1 MRKKIIFLDVDGT
14 LTDYENHIPASAA
27 EAIRKARANGHRV
40 YLCTGRSRAEIYDEL
55 WAIGLDGMIGG
66 NGCYAEKHGCVL
78 FHQTL
83 SAAQCRAVVDWLRD
97 RERAF
102 YLECSS
108 GLYASPHFREKG
120 DPVIRLYQQRKGKA
134 GQSVDQVFPH
144 MIWGACLYRDDVSK
158 ISFILEAPDDARQAA
173 LAFPALQAG
182 TWGGKGELAL
192 FGDLGVPGVDKGKA
206 IERMLAAI
214 GGSIADTIAFGDA
227 AVDVPMLRTC
237 AIGVAMGSG
246 GEQARMAADHVTDD
260 VERDGLAKAFA
271 HFGLI

>member
-1 MRKKIIFLDVDGT
+1 MRKKIIFLDVNGT

-66 NGCYAEKHGCVL
+66 NGCYAEDHGQAL

-83 SAAQCRAVVDWLRD
+83 STAQCRAVVDWLRD

-144 MIWGACLYRDDVSK
+144 MIWGADLYRDDVIK

-173 LAFPALQAG
+173 SAFPALQAG

-214 GGSIADTIAFGDA
+214 GGKIEDTIAFGDA
-227 AVDVPMLRTC
+227 IVDVPMLKAC

-246 GEQARMAADHVTDD
+246 VPQAKAAADHVSGAVDQ
-260 VERDGLAKAFA
+260 DGLAEAFA

>member
-66 NGCYAEKHGCVL
+66 NGCYAEEHGRVL

-134 GQSVDQVFPH
+134 
-144 MIWGACLYRDDVSK
+144 
-158 ISFILEAPDDARQAA
+158 
-173 LAFPALQAG
+173 
-182 TWGGKGELAL
+182 
-192 FGDLGVPGVDKGKA
+192 

-227 AVDVPMLRTC
+227 IVDVPMLRTC
-237 AIGVAMGSG
+237 AIGVAMGIFYICI
-246 GEQARMAADHVTDD
+246 A
-260 VERDGLAKAFA
+260 
-271 HFGLI
+271 

>member
-1 MRKKIIFLDVDGT
+1 MTIISRL
-14 LTDYENHIPASAA
+14 SAA
-27 EAIRKARANGHRV
+27 AVIRKARANGHRV
-40 YLCTGRSRAEIYDEL
+40 YLCTGRSKAEIYDEL

-66 NGCYAEKHGCVL
+66 NGCYAEEHGRVL

-83 SAAQCRAVVDWLRD
+83 S
-97 RERAF
+97 
-102 YLECSS
+102 S
-108 GLYASPHFREKG
+108 GLYASPDFKEKG
-120 DPVIRLYQQRKGKA
+120 DPAIRLYQQRKGLA
-134 GQSVDQVFPH
+134 ESQSVEEAFPG
-144 MIWGACLYRDDVSK
+144 MIWGADLYRDDVSK

-173 LAFPALQAG
+173 SAFPALQAG

-214 GGSIADTIAFGDA
+214 GGKIEDTIAFGDA
-227 AVDVPMLRTC
+227 IVDVPMLKAC

-246 GEQARMAADHVTDD
+246 GPQAKAAADHVSGAVDQ
-260 VERDGLAKAFA
+260 DGLAEAFA

>member
-66 NGCYAEKHGCVL
+66 NGCYAEEHGRVL

-134 GQSVDQVFPH
+134 
-144 MIWGACLYRDDVSK
+144 
-158 ISFILEAPDDARQAA
+158 
-173 LAFPALQAG
+173 
-182 TWGGKGELAL
+182 
-192 FGDLGVPGVDKGKA
+192 

-227 AVDVPMLRTC
+227 IVDVPMLRTC

-260 VERDGLAKAFA
+260 VERDGLAKAFV